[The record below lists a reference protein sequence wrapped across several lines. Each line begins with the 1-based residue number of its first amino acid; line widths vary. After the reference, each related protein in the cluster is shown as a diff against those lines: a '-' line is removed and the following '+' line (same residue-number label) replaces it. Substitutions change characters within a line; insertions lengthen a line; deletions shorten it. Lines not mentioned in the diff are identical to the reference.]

1 MHISNNKT
9 LQPTMMFLKA
19 VAVVFILVAGA
30 QSSKILCIFPLPSHS
45 HQSVF
50 QPIWKAL
57 SLRGHQVTVI
67 TPNPLR
73 DPSLTNLTE
82 IDVSGVYKIQQ
93 ENDANLAKRLTF
105 EELLHVV
112 LIASLPLFEYMLT
125 HPDVQKIINKP
136 SNSFDLVMIEYLHPM
151 FFAFGGKF
159 KCPTV
164 GVTSLPDVP
173 HYYVYGG
180 APYNP
185 IAYPYVVEDL
195 DDTGSF
201 WKRLT
206 LVKNFLI
213 YMYYMDY
220 KGMPRQEE
228 IARKHF
234 GEDIAPLRDIMSDVS
249 AIFVTRNVFIN
260 KPRPLPPNI
269 IEISR
274 LNVKKDVQLPRVSQV
289 VI

>member
-1 MHISNNKT
+1 MTIKVTLVVAFTLIS
-9 LQPTMMFLKA
+9 
-19 VAVVFILVAGA
+19 GA
-30 QSSKILCIFPLPSHS
+30 QSAKILCIFPIPSHS

-82 IDVSGVYKIQQ
+82 IDVSGVYAIQGR
-93 ENDANLAKRLTF
+93 NDADIAKRLTL

-112 LIASLPLFEYMLT
+112 LVTTLPLFEHMLEQ
-125 HPDVQKIINKP
+125 PDVQRIIKGP
-136 SNSFDLVMIEYLHPM
+136 SDSFDLVMAEYLHPM
-151 FFAFGGKF
+151 FFAFGAKF

-173 HYYVYGG
+173 HYFVYGG

-185 IAYPYVVEDL
+185 IAYPYVLEDL
-195 DDTGSF
+195 DDTASF

-220 KGMPRQEE
+220 KGMSKQEE
-228 IARKHF
+228 VARKHF
-234 GEDIAPLRDIMSDVS
+234 GEDIAPLRDFMSNASV
-249 AIFVTRNVFIN
+249 IFVTRNVFIN

-269 IEISR
+269 VEIGR
-274 LNVKKDVQLPRVSQV
+274 LNVKKDVELPKVSK
-289 VI
+289 I